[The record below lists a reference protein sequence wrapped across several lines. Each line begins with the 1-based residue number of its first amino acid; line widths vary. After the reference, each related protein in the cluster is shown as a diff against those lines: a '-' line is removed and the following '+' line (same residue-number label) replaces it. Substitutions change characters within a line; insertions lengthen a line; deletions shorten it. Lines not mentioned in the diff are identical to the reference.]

1 MPAGT
6 AVAKAEASIRAQARK
21 KGLKGRR
28 ADRYVYGTLNKA
40 GLMHGNEATAKGL
53 TKALT
58 KAQQTL
64 AKRPRVTADY

>member
-40 GLMHGNEATAKGL
+40 GLMHGNQATAKG
-53 TKALT
+53 LT